1 MEFEAWHLLVIPL
14 FFGLGWIAARVD
26 IRHVM
31 AESRAVPRSYFKG
44 LNYLLNEQPDKAI
57 EAFLEVARMDPDT
70 LELHFALGALFRRRG
85 ELDRAIRIHQNVADR
100 ADLSQ
105 DHRMKALYELGED
118 FLKAGL
124 LDRAEA
130 VFRRLETGV
139 HARDSL
145 RNILEIQVLTKDWR
159 EAIVTAARL
168 EKLGCPAQ
176 NADTA
181 HYYCELAL
189 GEMLKGDDDKAR
201 DKARADLERA
211 LQENKRSARAWM
223 LLGDLEAK
231 AGADEAA
238 IAAWR
243 RLEEVNPAYLPI
255 VAERLTQ
262 AYGRCGKQDE
272 AIALLKAY
280 LERRPSPDLLHF
292 LFQTVAQARGWEGA
306 RQLAA
311 EELKRHPSLRALD
324 DYLQAS
330 NALQQAESDVEGPSL
345 EGHLAQDLVHRQVS
359 RSAYY
364 LCGSCGFKAR
374 QYFWQCPACARWESI
389 SPEREEHD

>member
-1 MEFEAWHLLVIPL
+1 MEFEAWYLLVIPL
-14 FFGLGWIAARVD
+14 FFGLGWVAARVD

-31 AESRAVPRSYFKG
+31 EESRAVPRSYFKG
-44 LNYLLNEQPDKAI
+44 LNYLLSEQPDKAI
-57 EAFLEVARMDPDT
+57 EAFLEVAKMDPDT

-105 DHRMKALYELGED
+105 EHRMKALFELGED

-124 LDRAEA
+124 LDRAESM
-130 VFRRLETGV
+130 FKRLESGV
-139 HARDSL
+139 HALDAL

-159 EAIVTAARL
+159 AAIATAARL

-181 HYYCELAL
+181 HYHCELAL
-189 GEMLKGDDDKAR
+189 GSMLKEEVDS
-201 DKARADLERA
+201 ARADLESA
-211 LQENKRSARAWM
+211 LRENKRSARAWM

-243 RLEEVNPAYLPI
+243 QLEQVNPAYLPI
-255 VAERLTQ
+255 VAERLVQ
-262 AYGRCGKQDE
+262 AYARGGRHDE
-272 AIALLKAY
+272 AITLLKAY

-292 LFQTVAQARGWEGA
+292 LFQTVAQARGWDAA

-330 NALQQAESDVEGPSL
+330 NAMQPAEQAEQGVENR
-345 EGHLAQDLVHRQVS
+345 LAQDLVHRQVS
-359 RSAYY
+359 RNAYY
-364 LCGSCGFKAR
+364 LCGNCGFKAR

-389 SPEREEHD
+389 SPEREEYD

>member
-1 MEFEAWHLLVIPL
+1 MEFEVWYLLVIPL
-14 FFGLGWIAARVD
+14 FFGLGWVAARID

-31 AESRAVPRSYFKG
+31 EESRAVPRSYFKG

-57 EAFLEVARMDPDT
+57 EAFLEVAKMDPDT

-105 DHRMKALYELGED
+105 KHRMKAVYELGED

-124 LDRAEA
+124 LDRAETM
-130 VFRRLETGV
+130 FKRLDTGE
-139 HARDSL
+139 HALDSL

-159 EAIVTAARL
+159 AAIVTASRL

-189 GEMLKGDDDKAR
+189 GAMLKGDDAQAR
-201 DKARADLERA
+201 IDLDAA
-211 LQENKRSARAWM
+211 LAENKRSARAWM

-231 AGADEAA
+231 AGADVAA
-238 IAAWR
+238 IDAWR

-255 VAERLTQ
+255 IAERLTQ
-262 AYGRCGKQDE
+262 ALIRQNKQDD
-272 AIALLKAY
+272 AIDLLHAY
-280 LERRPSPDLLHF
+280 LQRRPSPDLLHF
-292 LFQTVAQARGWEGA
+292 LFQTVAQARGWAVA

-311 EELKRHPSLRALD
+311 EELKRHPSLRVLD

-330 NALQQAESDVEGPSL
+330 NALQPADQAQQSMEYR
-345 EGHLAQDLVHRQVS
+345 LAQDLVHRQVS

-374 QYFWQCPACARWESI
+374 QFFWQCPACARWESI
-389 SPEREEHD
+389 PPEREEYD

>member
-1 MEFEAWHLLVIPL
+1 MEFEAWYLLVIPL

-31 AESRAVPRSYFKG
+31 QESRAVPRSYFKG

-57 EAFLEVARMDPDT
+57 EAFLEVAKMDPDT

-105 DHRMKALYELGED
+105 EHRMKAMYELGED

-124 LDRAEA
+124 LDRAETM
-130 VFRRLETGV
+130 FRQLETGA
-139 HARDSL
+139 HALDSL
-145 RNILEIQVLTKDWR
+145 RNILEIQVLTKEWR
-159 EAIVTAARL
+159 EAIITAARL

-189 GEMLKGDDDKAR
+189 GSMLKGDDTAAR
-201 DKARADLERA
+201 VDLENA
-211 LQENKRSARAWM
+211 LRENKRSARAWM

-231 AGADEAA
+231 AGADDAA

-262 AYGRCGKQDE
+262 AHIRCGRRDV
-272 AIALLKAY
+272 AIDLLQAY

-292 LFQTVAQARGWEGA
+292 LFQTVVQARGWESA

-330 NALQQAESDVEGPSL
+330 NAVQSSDQTEHNVESS
-345 EGHLAQDLVHRQVS
+345 LAQDLVHRQVS
-359 RSAYY
+359 RNAYY
-364 LCGSCGFKAR
+364 LCTNCGFKAR

-389 SPEREEHD
+389 SPEREEYD

>member
-1 MEFEAWHLLVIPL
+1 MEFEAWYLLVIPL

-26 IRHVM
+26 ILHVM
-31 AESRAVPRSYFKG
+31 QESRAVPRSYFKG

-57 EAFLEVARMDPDT
+57 EAFLEVAKMDPDT

-100 ADLSQ
+100 ADLTQ
-105 DHRMKALYELGED
+105 EHRMKALYELGED

-130 VFRRLETGV
+130 VFRRLESSV
-139 HARDSL
+139 HALDSL
-145 RNILEIQVLTKDWR
+145 RNILEIQVLTKEWR
-159 EAIVTAARL
+159 EAIITAARL
-168 EKLGCPAQ
+168 EKLGAPAQ

-189 GEMLKGDDDKAR
+189 AAMLKGDDAV
-201 DKARADLERA
+201 ARADLSRA
-211 LQENKRSARAWM
+211 IQENKRSARALI

-231 AGADEAA
+231 AGNDEAA
-238 IAAWR
+238 ITAWR
-243 RLEEVNPAYLPI
+243 QLEEVSPAYLPI

-262 AYGRCGKQDE
+262 ALVHCGRQDE
-272 AIALLKAY
+272 ALNLLKAY

-292 LFQTVAQARGWEGA
+292 LFQTMAQVRGWEA
-306 RQLAA
+306 AKQLAA

-330 NALQQAESDVEGPSL
+330 NAVAQTDASIEDRA
-345 EGHLAQDLVHRQVS
+345 AQDLVHRQVS

-364 LCGSCGFKAR
+364 QCSSCGFKAR

>member
-1 MEFEAWHLLVIPL
+1 MEFEAWYLLVIPL

-31 AESRAVPRSYFKG
+31 EESRAVPRSYFKG

-139 HARDSL
+139 HALDSL
-145 RNILEIQVLTKDWR
+145 RNILDIQVLTKAWR
-159 EAIVTAARL
+159 EAIVTAGRL

-181 HYYCELAL
+181 HYHCELAL
-189 GEMLKGDDDKAR
+189 GEMLKGDDAQAR
-201 DKARADLERA
+201 VDLEAA

-231 AGADEAA
+231 AGADDAA

-243 RLEEVNPAYLPI
+243 RLEEVNPAYLPN

-292 LFQTVAQARGWEGA
+292 LFQTVAQSRGWDAA

-330 NALQQAESDVEGPSL
+330 NAVQQAESSVEGR
-345 EGHLAQDLVHRQVS
+345 LAQDLVHRQVS

-364 LCGSCGFKAR
+364 LCGNCGFKAR

-389 SPEREEHD
+389 APEREEHD

>member
-1 MEFEAWHLLVIPL
+1 MEFEAWYLLVIPL
-14 FFGLGWIAARVD
+14 FFGLGWVAARVD

-31 AESRAVPRSYFKG
+31 EESRAVPRSYFKG
-44 LNYLLNEQPDKAI
+44 LNYLLSEQPDKAI
-57 EAFLEVARMDPDT
+57 EAFLEVAKMDPDT

-105 DHRMKALYELGED
+105 EHRMKALFELGED

-124 LDRAEA
+124 LDRAESM
-130 VFRRLETGV
+130 FKRLESGV
-139 HARDSL
+139 HALDAL

-159 EAIVTAARL
+159 AAIATAARL

-181 HYYCELAL
+181 HYHCELAL
-189 GEMLKGDDDKAR
+189 GSMLKEEVDSAR
-201 DKARADLERA
+201 SDLELA
-211 LQENKRSARAWM
+211 LRENKRSARAWM

-243 RLEEVNPAYLPI
+243 QLEQVNPAYLPI
-255 VAERLTQ
+255 VAERLVQ
-262 AYGRCGKQDE
+262 AYARAGRHDE
-272 AIALLKAY
+272 AITLLKAY

-292 LFQTVAQARGWEGA
+292 LFQTVAQARGWDAA

-330 NALQQAESDVEGPSL
+330 NAMQPAEQAEQGVENR
-345 EGHLAQDLVHRQVS
+345 LAQDLVHRQVS
-359 RSAYY
+359 RNAYY
-364 LCGSCGFKAR
+364 LCGNCGFKAR

-389 SPEREEHD
+389 SPEREEYD